1 MSTEQNQNEVT
12 GGGSGL
18 NVELDAYINLY
29 KDGWTA
35 HDTAEIAYL
44 NEEPGCLH
52 VAVPASFKNSRK
64 PTSGIVRG
72 FNDNDA

>member
-1 MSTEQNQNEVT
+1 MSTERDSNKVAS
-12 GGGSGL
+12 GGSGL

-29 KDGWTA
+29 KDCWTA
-35 HDTAEIAYL
+35 HDTAEIAYD
-44 NEEPGCLH
+44 NEEPGCLY
-52 VAVPASFKNSRK
+52 VAVPASFASARK